1 MIEMKSPPRAF
12 AWMAALFG
20 LSSLTGC
27 GGGQKQVP
35 PPSNPPTLVDV
46 IVVQPTQ
53 VNRQIEV
60 NGEIVAGEY
69 VELHPEVSG
78 RLTYL
83 NVPEGSN
90 VAAGTVLARINDADL
105 QAQLGKI
112 QVQLKLAKQTE
123 ERLKKLLDVNG
134 VNQADYDGALGQVQ
148 SLQADEEYTKAML
161 QKTVLMAPFSGTLGL
176 RQVSPGAYVT
186 PATTISTLQQ
196 VNVLK
201 VDFSLPDT
209 YGQSVKVGDTVAVT
223 LGGLNTTR
231 TFSAKISAIEPQ
243 LDRNT
248 RNLLVRAILNT
259 NDAHPGEFVKVGLGA
274 AGSKTSF
281 LIPTNSIIPEA
292 MNKKV
297 VTVKGGKA
305 VFAAVKTGSRQDK
318 NIEVTEGLQAG
329 DTVVV
334 DGVLFAKPGAP
345 LKVRQVKTLQ
355 P

>member
-1 MIEMKSPPRAF
+1 MIEMKSPVRAG
-12 AWMAALFG
+12 AVMAAFMAMV
-20 LSSLTGC
+20 SLLGC
-27 GGGQKQVP
+27 GGGQKQGP
-35 PPSNPPTLVDV
+35 QAGNPPTTVDV
-46 IVVQPTQ
+46 VVVQPTQ
-53 VNRQIEV
+53 VSRRVEV
-60 NGEIVAGEY
+60 NGEVVAGEY

-112 QVQLKLAKQTE
+112 QVQLKLAQQTE
-123 ERLKKLLDVNG
+123 QRLKSLLDVNG

-161 QKTVLMAPFSGTLGL
+161 QKTVLTAPFSGTLGL

-196 VNVLK
+196 VNLLK
-201 VDFSLPDT
+201 VDFNLPDT
-209 YGQSVKVGDTVAVT
+209 YGQSVRVGDTVSVT
-223 LGGLNTTR
+223 LGGLNQTR
-231 TFSAKISAIEPQ
+231 QVSARISAIEPQ
-243 LDRNT
+243 LSRST
-248 RNLLVRAILNT
+248 RNLKVRALLAT
-259 NDAHPGEFVKVGLGA
+259 TDAHPGEFVKVALGA
-274 AGSKTSF
+274 TGSTTSF
-281 LIPTNSIIPEA
+281 LIPTNAIIPEA

-305 VFAAVKTGSRQDK
+305 TFVAVKTGSRQDK

-334 DGVLFAKPGAP
+334 DGVLFTKPGAP
-345 LKVRQVKTLQ
+345 LKVREVKQIQ